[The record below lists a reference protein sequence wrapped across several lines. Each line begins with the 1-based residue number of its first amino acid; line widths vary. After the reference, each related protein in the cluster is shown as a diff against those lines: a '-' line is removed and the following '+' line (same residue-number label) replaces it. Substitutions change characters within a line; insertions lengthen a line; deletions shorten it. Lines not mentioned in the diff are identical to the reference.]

1 MLIPALPAL
10 HKRSPLFNVS
20 IGLAFILRCGFF
32 MVETIS
38 QSHGVRLLRPQ
49 NLGASFCFLARISGR
64 WRTHSEVK
72 MMPIVSSTYQT
83 CQSYPK
89 HTYHTHSQFIC
100 RNMSSM
106 VCVGVDFA
114 DFTGVRFCPL
124 YRSFDVVLSTI
135 CIVQYHTFCSYLLSP
150 RQAMIHLGNQ
160 GIGATAC

>member
-20 IGLAFILRCGFF
+20 IGLSFILRCGFF

-38 QSHGVRLLRPQ
+38 QSHGVRLLRRQ
-49 NLGASFCFLARISGR
+49 NLGASSCFLARISGR
-64 WRTHSEVK
+64 WRTHNEVK

-106 VCVGVDFA
+106 VCVGVHFA
-114 DFTGVRFCPL
+114 DFTGIRFCPL

-150 RQAMIHLGNQ
+150 RQVMIHLGNQ

>member
-1 MLIPALPAL
+1 MDSSGWRPFHSRMVFGCYARRTWEQVP
-10 HKRSPLFNVS
+10 VS
-20 IGLAFILRCGFF
+20 WQAFLEDGGLTTKL
-32 MVETIS
+32 
-38 QSHGVRLLRPQ
+38 
-49 NLGASFCFLARISGR
+49 
-64 WRTHSEVK
+64 
-72 MMPIVSSTYQT
+72 MPIVSSTYQT

-114 DFTGVRFCPL
+114 DFTGIRFCPL

-135 CIVQYHTFCSYLLSP
+135 CIVQYFQYHTFCSYLLSP
-150 RQAMIHLGNQ
+150 RQVMIHLGNQ